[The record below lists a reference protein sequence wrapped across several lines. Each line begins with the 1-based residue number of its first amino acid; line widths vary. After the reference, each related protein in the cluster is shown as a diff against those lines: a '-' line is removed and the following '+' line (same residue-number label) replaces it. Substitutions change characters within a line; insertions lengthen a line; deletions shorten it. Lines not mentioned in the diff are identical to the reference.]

1 MDEKTHPVFQGK
13 RKSRSIFFVVIGIV
27 GLIAI
32 HIGFA
37 KTYLMPV
44 ANGSFRA
51 PSIVYIHG
59 VFAFLWIL
67 LFFVQSVLIKVNRF
81 NLHRKLGVASMIVAI
96 GTAVTTVLIG
106 KYSVEK
112 ELGNGLG
119 ETAISL
125 IVGTITSAIMFLS
138 LVIAGYIKRKR
149 ADTHKRLMLLATIVV
164 LWPAWFRF
172 RHYFPSVPRPDIWF
186 ALVLADSL
194 IIIAWIW
201 DKLVNGRIHP
211 TLLYVGLFIIAE
223 QSFEVWMFDSPG
235 WRVVS
240 NQVYNVLSSG

>member
-1 MDEKTHPVFQGK
+1 
-13 RKSRSIFFVVIGIV
+13 
-27 GLIAI
+27 
-32 HIGFA
+32 
-37 KTYLMPV
+37 
-44 ANGSFRA
+44 
-51 PSIVYIHG
+51 
-59 VFAFLWIL
+59 
-67 LFFVQSVLIKVNRF
+67 
-81 NLHRKLGVASMIVAI
+81 MIVAI

-112 ELGNGLG
+112 ELANGLG

-125 IVGTITSAIMFLS
+125 IVGTITSALLFLS

-240 NQVYNVLSSG
+240 NQVYNVLSSGF